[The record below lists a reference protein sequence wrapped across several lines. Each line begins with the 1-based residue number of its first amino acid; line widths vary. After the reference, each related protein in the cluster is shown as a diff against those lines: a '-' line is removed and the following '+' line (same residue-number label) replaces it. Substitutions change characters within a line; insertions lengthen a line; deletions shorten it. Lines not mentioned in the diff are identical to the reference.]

1 VETIALTALQIA
13 VASDTDN
20 KVDRELMRILAE
32 LERISRKHANLTARA
47 ALLVRE
53 RDRLIRRATQLGA
66 SRRAVAPRPGVA
78 NPRVQ
83 QIVERDAD
91 QRLR

>member
-1 VETIALTALQIA
+1 VP
-13 VASDTDN
+13 SDTDN
-20 KVDRELMRILAE
+20 EVDKELTRIFAE
-32 LERISRKHANLTARA
+32 LERITREHGRLTARA
-47 ALLVRE
+47 ARLVQD

-66 SRRAVAPRPGVA
+66 SRRAVAARAGVS

-91 QRLR
+91 KRLR